1 MISIKIEVMS
11 GLHSGANWAFGN
23 GEISIGGNSQ
33 CSVFLCDEVLPD
45 FCLRLKVIG
54 NRVLLKEVNPGLQ
67 GAAELVGRE
76 GKWVYPDQV
85 FMLEYEGVK
94 FSVSVVD
101 QSTVILARIANAF
114 RKRVHGTLELVQG
127 MGIQLVLGISFCLGL
142 LSTVTVLFLGTV
154 GGNNV
159 QAKEHKSLEQATE
172 VEVTA
177 KPNQVIDSVR
187 QELIRF
193 SESQRASYTVLEI
206 NDDSVNLSAEFTR
219 IQMRNFENLIQNLAR
234 DYGANVAITAKLS
247 LSPEQKLV
255 DEIDIQSVSFG
266 SQPVVMLRTGER
278 LFLDASYNDLRLV
291 KVASNAIVLQGKS
304 ATYELP
310 L

>member
-1 MISIKIEVMS
+1 MINVKIEVLS
-11 GLHSGANWAFGN
+11 GLHSGANWTFGS

-45 FCLRLKVIG
+45 FCVQLKVIG
-54 NRVLLKEVNPGLQ
+54 NRVLLKEVNPALQ
-67 GAAELVGRE
+67 GADELIGRE

-94 FSVSVVD
+94 FSLSVVD
-101 QSTVILARIANAF
+101 QSAVILARIANAL
-114 RKRVHGTLELVQG
+114 RRRVHGTLELVQG

-154 GGNNV
+154 GGNSV
-159 QAKEHKSLEQATE
+159 EAKEHQSLEQADQ
-172 VEVTA
+172 VEVAA

-187 QELIRF
+187 QELVRF
-193 SESQRASYTVLEI
+193 SESQSASFAVLDI
-206 NDDSVNLSAEFTR
+206 KDDSVNLSAELTR
-219 IQMRNFENLIQNLAR
+219 KQMKNFESLLQNLAR
-234 DYGANVAITAKLS
+234 DYGTKVAITAKVS

-266 SQPVVMLRTGER
+266 NQPVVMLRTGER
-278 LFLDASYNDLRLV
+278 LFLDGSYNDLRLV
-291 KVASNAIVLQGKS
+291 KVASNGIVLQGKL